1 MQNKWKFRFGVISC
15 LLGVSILVTSLLT
28 RRFIPGG
35 LILLA
40 IGLMLILRSR
50 ENKNL

>member
-15 LLGVSILVTSLLT
+15 LLGVIILVTSLLT

-35 LILLA
+35 FALLVIGFILISN
-40 IGLMLILRSR
+40 SR
-50 ENKNL
+50 KK